1 MNRNTQKIF
10 ARSLMILFFII
21 APILVLYGMGY
32 RLSRDNN
39 DSPILTSTGGVRINT
54 KIAYEITINDK
65 LESKSPLLKV
75 GLAPQDLNIV
85 LSLPGYQ
92 SWAKKVSIQPSF
104 VQLISDVTLFPEK
117 PELEKFSD
125 LSTARNIQRVP
136 DASSILY
143 TSYNLKE
150 SGLWVLNLDT
160 KIRKRLTDS
169 VALGGL
175 DNQDYSDFT
184 WNNTGNILSF
194 KTSLNNVFQY
204 FVITNIDTTP
214 ILTNI
219 TNQFPIADTLA
230 SPVKVVSL
238 DADTLTFIQGGSLY
252 KLTQQFSTRSD
263 ALVGNITHSDLV
275 NNTIYYTSDKDNP
288 TNIIRVYT
296 LDTQKNTTIYTP
308 DIAIDKIIVSPNQG
322 HIIIIDDKQHA
333 WLKSLGEKT
342 PGFNQI
348 SDLEIAD
355 IQFNLDS
362 KKALLKSKNSLS
374 ILYLDTI
381 EGYKSRI
388 EGDFDK
394 LYTSENTITQAEL
407 WEPNSEYVLFI
418 ENNTLKV
425 VESDTRGLI
434 NSYTLQNNVTN
445 AASIKLRN
453 DAKTVITSTDD
464 IIQYFSFPIRT
475 PLINFN
481 N

>member
-1 MNRNTQKIF
+1 
-10 ARSLMILFFII
+10 
-21 APILVLYGMGY
+21 
-32 RLSRDNN
+32 
-39 DSPILTSTGGVRINT
+39 
-54 KIAYEITINDK
+54 
-65 LESKSPLLKV
+65 
-75 GLAPQDLNIV
+75 
-85 LSLPGYQ
+85 
-92 SWAKKVSIQPSF
+92 
-104 VQLISDVTLFPEK
+104 
-117 PELEKFSD
+117 
-125 LSTARNIQRVP
+125 
-136 DASSILY
+136 
-143 TSYNLKE
+143 
-150 SGLWVLNLDT
+150 
-160 KIRKRLTDS
+160 

-219 TNQFPIADTLA
+219 TNQFPIADTIA
-230 SPVKVVSL
+230 SPIKVVSL

-252 KLTQQFSTRSD
+252 KLTQQFSIRSD
-263 ALVGNITHSDLV
+263 ALVANITHSDLV
-275 NNTIYYTSDKDNP
+275 NNTIYYYSDKDNT
-288 TNIIRVYT
+288 TNIIRIYT
-296 LDTQKNTTIYTP
+296 LDTKKSTAVDTP

-348 SDLEIAD
+348 SDLEINN
-355 IQFNLDS
+355 IQFSLDS

-374 ILYLDTI
+374 ILYLDTV
-381 EGYKSRI
+381 EGYKSRV
-388 EGDFDK
+388 EGDFDT
-394 LYTSENTITQAEL
+394 LYSSENPITQAEL

-425 VESDTRGLI
+425 VESDTRGLV
-434 NSYTLQNNVTN
+434 NSYTLLDNVMNT
-445 AASIKLRN
+445 ASIKLRN
-453 DAKTVITSTDD
+453 DAKTIITNTNN

-475 PLINFN
+475 PLINLN